1 MNYLLGVCYLIKGS
15 YDQAINIF
23 DTLLE
28 RKARK
33 NIYLLLSVCYKKM
46 EDYDETEKIV
56 IYP

>member
-46 EDYDETEKIV
+46 EDYEET
-56 IYP
+56 